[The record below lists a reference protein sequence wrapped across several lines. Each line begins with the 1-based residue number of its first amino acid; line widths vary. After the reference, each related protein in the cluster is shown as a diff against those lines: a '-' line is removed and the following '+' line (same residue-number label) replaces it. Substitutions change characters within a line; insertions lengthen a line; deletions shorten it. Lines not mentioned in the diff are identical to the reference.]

1 MPKQSAGILLYR
13 FREDEV
19 EVLLIHPGGTLW
31 KNRDL
36 GAGSIPKG
44 EIEPGDDP
52 LSTAVRELDEEI
64 GLKLGNEKFIELRP
78 IRQKGGK
85 LVHCFAL
92 NTDFDPSKLKSN
104 TFTQEWPPRSGKYVA
119 FPEVDRAEWFDPE
132 TAKTKINPAQAD
144 LIDQLLEKLG

>member
-36 GAGSIPKG
+36 GAWSIPKG

-92 NTDFDPSKLKSN
+92 NHDFDPSKLKSN
-104 TFTQEWPPRSGKYVA
+104 TFTQEWPPRSGKFVA